1 MRRTRS
7 FYINTLLQELRAE
20 DVDKYKNY
28 MRISKET
35 FNMLLEK
42 VRLYIEKQDTKMRQ
56 SISAEE
62 RLDVTLRFLA
72 TKSVRSFT
80 NSFVQLHFDIL
91 FELVC
96 LLFPAIFTM
105 CFYLQNILMILIPK
119 NILIGYFPSKSI
131 KVFRKIGWSSIPSKS
146 IKVHLELSIYM

>member
-1 MRRTRS
+1 
-7 FYINTLLQELRAE
+7 
-20 DVDKYKNY
+20 

-72 TKSVRSFT
+72 TKSMRSFT
-80 NSFVQLHFDIL
+80 NSS
-91 FELVC
+91 
-96 LLFPAIFTM
+96 
-105 CFYLQNILMILIPK
+105 NK
-119 NILIGYFPSKSI
+119 NIGYCKAPFTRSKFSI
-131 KVFRKIGWSSIPSKS
+131 KNFVKVFFD
-146 IKVHLELSIYM
+146 KVL